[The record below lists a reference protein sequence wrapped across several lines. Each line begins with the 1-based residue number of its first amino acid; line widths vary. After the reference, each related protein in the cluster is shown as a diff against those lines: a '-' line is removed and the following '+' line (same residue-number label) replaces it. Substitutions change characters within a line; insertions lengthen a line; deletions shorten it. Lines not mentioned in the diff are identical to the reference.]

1 MYSTF
6 NEETPSFIQD
16 SFPNKLSSC
25 LPTLALGGVA
35 AEMEMFHLFEAF
47 LSTIVDYVERAKHR
61 PDDTTIPSLLP
72 PQFCPGIPSED
83 LTVWFFYFGHDVG
96 DDNGEITWAFHSSR
110 YLIFFVS
117 PSSQRKVM
125 VSMLKLWFAI
135 VLLHLVHRDK
145 LCSPHSRLF

>member
-47 LSTIVDYVERAKHR
+47 LSTIVDYVESQASTWRHNDSVVASA
-61 PDDTTIPSLLP
+61 TIS
-72 PQFCPGIPSED
+72 PGIPSED

-135 VLLHLVHRDK
+135 VLLDLVHRDK
-145 LCSPHSRLF
+145 LCSPHSRLFW